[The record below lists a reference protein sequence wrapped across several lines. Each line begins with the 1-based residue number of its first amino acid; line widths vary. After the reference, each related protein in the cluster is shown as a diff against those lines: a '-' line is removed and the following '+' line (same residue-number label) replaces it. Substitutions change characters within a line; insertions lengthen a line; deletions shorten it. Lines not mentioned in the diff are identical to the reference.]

1 MERAKYL
8 QELRED
14 EIEREQQKA
23 SCFVPKRKGKRDQ
36 MKKLWRAQKVGTDFT
51 VLFMPFRLSHFDG

>member
-36 MKKLWRAQKVGTDFT
+36 MKKLWRAQKVGTDVSAFHD
-51 VLFMPFRLSHFDG
+51 L